1 MENEFDFFNNLN
13 FGTDFTK
20 QGLGGYGTYTDQ
32 YTTPVDTG
40 DPNPVLIESP
50 TGVETIPAP
59 ITPFINQGSGDG
71 NNGITTLAQDYGYNS
86 VFDNTNITPTRPD
99 GTLQPQTNF
108 EYDIE
113 EGSIPQS
120 DIDNL
125 ETAKNDTNV
134 NNLIN
139 MGLVDKAK
147 EYVKNNYGYMI
158 MNLIFPGSGY
168 AAKAFVETKK
178 KKQQI
183 IKDKEDAARRVE
195 EENILLDKQ
204 NALIASKKAEEAA
217 FQATL
222 NQQQE
227 RQRRADL
234 ERIERA
240 YRQDTGSGGG
250 SYAPGGGSGSH
261 APDASGSTYSDPFDP
276 GGGEKDGG
284 HIDGTNRRRYGTGGI
299 VSL

>member
-1 MENEFDFFNNLN
+1 MTIDELN
-13 FGTDFTK
+13 ALYEATDFGNNANYK
-20 QGLGGYGTYTDQ
+20 APSFDGEFKEKIL
-32 YTTPVDTG
+32 PVDT
-40 DPNPVLIESP
+40 S
-50 TGVETIPAP
+50 IPGLP
-59 ITPFINQGSGDG
+59 IVQQLGKPYDDNDG
-71 NNGITTLAQDYGYNS
+71 GIKALAGMDYGYDS
-86 VFDNTNITPTRPD
+86 VFDNTNITPIMPN
-99 GTLQPQTNF
+99 GEEQPQTNF

-125 ETAKNDTNV
+125 ENAKNDTNV

-147 EYVKNNYGYMI
+147 NYVKNNYGYMI
-158 MNLIFPGSGY
+158 MNLIFPGSGIV
-168 AAKAFVETKK
+168 AKDVIERKNK
-178 KKQQI
+178 R
-183 IKDKEDAARRVE
+183 EDAARRVE

-204 NALIASKKAEEAA
+204 NALIASKEAEEAA

-250 SYAPGGGSGSH
+250 SYATGESGQQSDGS
-261 APDASGSTYSDPFDP
+261 YNDPFDP

-284 HIDGTNRRRYGTGGI
+284 HIDGTNRRRYGMGGI

>member
-32 YTTPVDTG
+32 YNTPVIE
-40 DPNPVLIESP
+40 NEAPVLIESP
-50 TGVETIPAP
+50 TGIETIPTP
-59 ITPFINQGSGDG
+59 IIPFINQGGDNDG
-71 NNGITTLAQDYGYNS
+71 GITT
-86 VFDNTNITPTRPD
+86 
-99 GTLQPQTNF
+99 
-108 EYDIE
+108 
-113 EGSIPQS
+113 
-120 DIDNL
+120 IDNSNNLYNKKINDSLLMTSDYQGDL

-158 MNLIFPGSGY
+158 MNLIFPGSGIV
-168 AAKAFVETKK
+168 AKNVIERKNK
-178 KKQQI
+178 R
-183 IKDKEDAARRVE
+183 EDAARKVE

-204 NALIASKKAEEAA
+204 NALITSKEAEEAA

-250 SYAPGGGSGSH
+250 SYATGESGQQSDGS
-261 APDASGSTYSDPFDP
+261 YNDPFDP

-284 HIDGTNRRRYGTGGI
+284 HIDGTNRRRYGMGGI

>member
-1 MENEFDFFNNLN
+1 MDELNALYNNMSV
-13 FGTDFTK
+13 
-20 QGLGGYGTYTDQ
+20 YGDTYTSP
-32 YTTPVDTG
+32 TTTIPT
-40 DPNPVLIESP
+40 DPNAGQPPILEP
-50 TGVETIPAP
+50 LIPALP
-59 ITPFINQGSGDG
+59 MQYINQGGDNDG
-71 NNGITTLAQDYGYNS
+71 GITTLAPDYGYDS
-86 VFDNTNITPTRPD
+86 VFDNTNITPIMPN
-99 GTLQPQTNF
+99 GEEQPQTNF

-113 EGSIPQS
+113 EGSIPQL

-204 NALIASKKAEEAA
+204 NALIASKEAEEAA

-250 SYAPGGGSGSH
+250 SYATGESGQQSDGS
-261 APDASGSTYSDPFDP
+261 YNDPFDP

-284 HIDGTNRRRYGTGGI
+284 HIDGTNRRRYGMGGI

>member
-20 QGLGGYGTYTDQ
+20 QGLGGYGTYTDT
-32 YTTPVDTG
+32 YNSPVIDTPD
-40 DPNPVLIESP
+40 PVLIES
-50 TGVETIPAP
+50 TGIETIPGP
-59 ITPFINQGSGDG
+59 IEPFINQGG
-71 NNGITTLAQDYGYNS
+71 NDNRGIPILKTSTYNATLEDEVN
-86 VFDNTNITPTRPD
+86 
-99 GTLQPQTNF
+99 QT
-108 EYDIE
+108 D
-113 EGSIPQS
+113 
-120 DIDNL
+120 L
-125 ETAKNDTNV
+125 ETAKNDTNIKD
-134 NNLIN
+134 LIN
-139 MGLVDKAK
+139 MGLGKQAVD
-147 EYVKNNYGYMI
+147 YVKNNYGYMI
-158 MNLIFPGSGY
+158 MNLIFPGSGIV
-168 AAKAFVETKK
+168 AKDVIERKNK
-178 KKQQI
+178 R
-183 IKDKEDAARRVE
+183 EDAARRVE

-204 NALIASKKAEEAA
+204 NALIASKEAEEAA

-250 SYAPGGGSGSH
+250 SYATGESGQQSDGS
-261 APDASGSTYSDPFDP
+261 YNDPFDP

-284 HIDGTNRRRYGTGGI
+284 HIDGTNRRRYGMGGI

>member
-1 MENEFDFFNNLN
+1 MTIDELDKIYNNMSVYGDTYNTAPSFDGEFKEKIL
-13 FGTDFTK
+13 
-20 QGLGGYGTYTDQ
+20 
-32 YTTPVDTG
+32 PVDT
-40 DPNPVLIESP
+40 S
-50 TGVETIPAP
+50 IPGLP
-59 ITPFINQGSGDG
+59 IVQQLGKPYDDNDG
-71 NNGITTLAQDYGYNS
+71 GIKALAGMDYGYDS
-86 VFDNTNITPTRPD
+86 VFDNTNITPIMPN
-99 GTLQPQTNF
+99 GEEQPQTNF

-125 ETAKNDTNV
+125 ENAKNDTNV

-158 MNLIFPGSGY
+158 MNLIFPGSGIV
-168 AAKAFVETKK
+168 AKDVIERKNK
-178 KKQQI
+178 R
-183 IKDKEDAARRVE
+183 EDAARRVE

-204 NALIASKKAEEAA
+204 NALIASKEAEEAA

-284 HIDGTNRRRYGTGGI
+284 HIDGTNRRRYGMGGI

>member
-1 MENEFDFFNNLN
+1 MTMEELN
-13 FGTDFTK
+13 AFYNDMSV
-20 QGLGGYGTYTDQ
+20 YGDTYNTPPI
-32 YTTPVDTG
+32 TTIPT
-40 DPNPVLIESP
+40 DPNAGQPPILEPLI
-50 TGVETIPAP
+50 P
-59 ITPFINQGSGDG
+59 IVKQLGKPYDN
-71 NNGITTLAQDYGYNS
+71 NNGGIKALAGMDYGYDS
-86 VFDNTNITPTRPD
+86 VFDNTNITPIMPN
-99 GTLQPQTNF
+99 GEEQPQTNF
-108 EYDIE
+108 EYDIG
-113 EGSIPQS
+113 EGTIPQE

-125 ETAKNDTNV
+125 KNAKNDTNV

-147 EYVKNNYGYMI
+147 DYVKNNYGYMI
-158 MNLIFPGSGY
+158 MNLIFPGSGIV
-168 AAKAFVETKK
+168 AKNFIEKK
-178 KKQQI
+178 NKR
-183 IKDKEDAARRVE
+183 EDAARRVE

-204 NALIASKKAEEAA
+204 NALIASKEAEEAA

-250 SYAPGGGSGSH
+250 SYDPGGGSGSH

-284 HIDGTNRRRYGTGGI
+284 HIDGTNRRRYGKGGI
-299 VSL
+299 VTL

>member
-1 MENEFDFFNNLN
+1 MTIDELDKIYNNMSVYGDTYNTAPSFDGEFKEKIL
-13 FGTDFTK
+13 
-20 QGLGGYGTYTDQ
+20 
-32 YTTPVDTG
+32 PVDT
-40 DPNPVLIESP
+40 S
-50 TGVETIPAP
+50 IPGLP
-59 ITPFINQGSGDG
+59 IVQQLGKPYDDNDG
-71 NNGITTLAQDYGYNS
+71 GIKALAGMDYGYDS
-86 VFDNTNITPTRPD
+86 VFDNTNITPIMPN
-99 GTLQPQTNF
+99 GEEQPQTNF

-125 ETAKNDTNV
+125 ENAKNDTNV

-147 EYVKNNYGYMI
+147 NYVKNNYGYMI
-158 MNLIFPGSGY
+158 MNLIFPGSGIV
-168 AAKAFVETKK
+168 AKDVIERKNK
-178 KKQQI
+178 R
-183 IKDKEDAARRVE
+183 EDAARRVE

-204 NALIASKKAEEAA
+204 NALIASKEAEEAA

-284 HIDGTNRRRYGTGGI
+284 HIDGTNRRRYGMGGI

>member
-1 MENEFDFFNNLN
+1 MTIDELN
-13 FGTDFTK
+13 ALYEATDFGNNANYK
-20 QGLGGYGTYTDQ
+20 APSFDGEFQEKIL
-32 YTTPVDTG
+32 PVDTPYI
-40 DPNPVLIESP
+40 DE
-50 TGVETIPAP
+50 P
-59 ITPFINQGSGDG
+59 IVKQLGTPYNDNDG
-71 NNGITTLAQDYGYNS
+71 GIKALAGMDYGYDS
-86 VFDNTNITPTRPD
+86 VFDNTNITPIMPN
-99 GTLQPQTNF
+99 GEEQPQTNF

-158 MNLIFPGSGY
+158 MNLIFPGSGIV
-168 AAKAFVETKK
+168 AKNVIERKNK
-178 KKQQI
+178 R
-183 IKDKEDAARRVE
+183 EDAARKVE

-204 NALIASKKAEEAA
+204 NALITSKEAEEAA

-250 SYAPGGGSGSH
+250 SYATGESGQQSDGS
-261 APDASGSTYSDPFDP
+261 YNDPFDP

-284 HIDGTNRRRYGTGGI
+284 HIDGTNRRRYGMGGI

>member
-1 MENEFDFFNNLN
+1 MTIDELN
-13 FGTDFTK
+13 ALYEATDFGNNANYK
-20 QGLGGYGTYTDQ
+20 APSFDGEFKEKIL
-32 YTTPVDTG
+32 PVDT
-40 DPNPVLIESP
+40 S
-50 TGVETIPAP
+50 IPGLP
-59 ITPFINQGSGDG
+59 IVQQLGKPYDDNDG
-71 NNGITTLAQDYGYNS
+71 GIKALAGMDYGYDS
-86 VFDNTNITPTRPD
+86 VFDNTNITPKD
-99 GTLQPQTNF
+99 QPQTNF

-125 ETAKNDTNV
+125 ENAKNDTNV

-147 EYVKNNYGYMI
+147 DYVKNNYGYMI
-158 MNLIFPGSGY
+158 MNLIFPGSGIV
-168 AAKAFVETKK
+168 AKDVIERKNK
-178 KKQQI
+178 R
-183 IKDKEDAARRVE
+183 EDAARRVE

-204 NALIASKKAEEAA
+204 NALIASKEAEEAA

-284 HIDGTNRRRYGTGGI
+284 HIDGTNRRRYGKGGI

>member
-1 MENEFDFFNNLN
+1 MTMDELNAVYNNMSV
-13 FGTDFTK
+13 
-20 QGLGGYGTYTDQ
+20 YGDTYTAPSFDGEFKKKIL
-32 YTTPVDTG
+32 PVDT
-40 DPNPVLIESP
+40 S
-50 TGVETIPAP
+50 IPGLP
-59 ITPFINQGSGDG
+59 IVQKLGTPYNNNDG
-71 NNGITTLAQDYGYNS
+71 GIKALAGIDYGYDS
-86 VFDNTNITPTRPD
+86 VFDNTNITPKD
-99 GTLQPQTNF
+99 QPQTNF

-125 ETAKNDTNV
+125 ENAKNDTNV

-147 EYVKNNYGYMI
+147 NYVKNNYGYMI
-158 MNLIFPGSGY
+158 MNLIFPGSGIV
-168 AAKAFVETKK
+168 AKDVIERKNK
-178 KKQQI
+178 R
-183 IKDKEDAARRVE
+183 EDAARRVE

-204 NALIASKKAEEAA
+204 NALIASKEAEEAA

-284 HIDGTNRRRYGTGGI
+284 HIDGTNRRRYGMGGI

>member
-1 MENEFDFFNNLN
+1 MTIDELDKIYNNMSVYGDTYNTAPSFDGEFKEKIL
-13 FGTDFTK
+13 
-20 QGLGGYGTYTDQ
+20 
-32 YTTPVDTG
+32 PVDT
-40 DPNPVLIESP
+40 S
-50 TGVETIPAP
+50 IPGLP
-59 ITPFINQGSGDG
+59 IVQQLGKPYDDNDG
-71 NNGITTLAQDYGYNS
+71 GIKALAGMDYGYDS
-86 VFDNTNITPTRPD
+86 VFDNTNITPKD
-99 GTLQPQTNF
+99 QPQTNF

-125 ETAKNDTNV
+125 ENAKNDTNV

-147 EYVKNNYGYMI
+147 DYVKNNYGYMI
-158 MNLIFPGSGY
+158 MNLIFPGSGIV
-168 AAKAFVETKK
+168 AKDVIERKNK
-178 KKQQI
+178 R
-183 IKDKEDAARRVE
+183 EDAARRVE

-204 NALIASKKAEEAA
+204 NALIASKEAEEAA

-284 HIDGTNRRRYGTGGI
+284 HIDGTNRRRYGMGGI

>member
-1 MENEFDFFNNLN
+1 MTIDELN
-13 FGTDFTK
+13 ALYEATDFGNNANYK
-20 QGLGGYGTYTDQ
+20 APSFDDEFKEKIL
-32 YTTPVDTG
+32 PVDT
-40 DPNPVLIESP
+40 S
-50 TGVETIPAP
+50 IPALP
-59 ITPFINQGSGDG
+59 IVQQLGKPYDNNDG
-71 NNGITTLAQDYGYNS
+71 GIKALAGIDYGYNS
-86 VFDNTNITPTRPD
+86 VFDNTNIIPKD
-99 GTLQPQTNF
+99 QPQTNF

-125 ETAKNDTNV
+125 ENAKNDTNV

-147 EYVKNNYGYMI
+147 DYVKNNYGYMI
-158 MNLIFPGSGY
+158 MNLIFPGSGIV
-168 AAKAFVETKK
+168 AKDVIERKNK
-178 KKQQI
+178 R
-183 IKDKEDAARRVE
+183 EDAARRVE

-204 NALIASKKAEEAA
+204 NALIASKEAEEAA

-250 SYAPGGGSGSH
+250 SYATGESGQQSDGS
-261 APDASGSTYSDPFDP
+261 YNDPFDP

-284 HIDGTNRRRYGTGGI
+284 HIDGTNRRRYGRGGI

>member
-1 MENEFDFFNNLN
+1 MTIDELN
-13 FGTDFTK
+13 ALYEATDFGNNANYK
-20 QGLGGYGTYTDQ
+20 APSFDGEFKEKIL
-32 YTTPVDTG
+32 PVDT
-40 DPNPVLIESP
+40 S
-50 TGVETIPAP
+50 IPGLP
-59 ITPFINQGSGDG
+59 IVQQLGKPYDDNDG
-71 NNGITTLAQDYGYNS
+71 GIKALAGMDYGYDS
-86 VFDNTNITPTRPD
+86 VFDNTNITPIMPN
-99 GTLQPQTNF
+99 GEEQPQTNF

-125 ETAKNDTNV
+125 ENAKNDTNV

-147 EYVKNNYGYMI
+147 NYVKNNYGYMI
-158 MNLIFPGSGY
+158 MNLIFPGSGIV
-168 AAKAFVETKK
+168 AKDVIERKNK
-178 KKQQI
+178 R
-183 IKDKEDAARRVE
+183 EDAARRVE

-204 NALIASKKAEEAA
+204 NALIASKEAEEAA

-284 HIDGTNRRRYGTGGI
+284 HIDGTNRRRYGMGGI

>member
-1 MENEFDFFNNLN
+1 MTMDELNALYNNMSV
-13 FGTDFTK
+13 
-20 QGLGGYGTYTDQ
+20 YGDTYTSP
-32 YTTPVDTG
+32 TTTIPT
-40 DPNPVLIESP
+40 DPNAGQPPILEP
-50 TGVETIPAP
+50 LIPALP
-59 ITPFINQGSGDG
+59 MQYINQGGDNDG
-71 NNGITTLAQDYGYNS
+71 GIKALAGIDYGYDS
-86 VFDNTNITPTRPD
+86 VFDNTNITPKD
-99 GTLQPQTNF
+99 QPQTNF

-125 ETAKNDTNV
+125 KNAKNDTNV

-139 MGLVDKAK
+139 MGLYDKAK
-147 EYVKNNYGYMI
+147 KYVKNNYGYMI
-158 MNLIFPGSGY
+158 MNLIFPGSGIV
-168 AAKAFVETKK
+168 AKDVIERKNK
-178 KKQQI
+178 R
-183 IKDKEDAARRVE
+183 EDAARRVE

-204 NALIASKKAEEAA
+204 NALIASKEAEEAA

-250 SYAPGGGSGSH
+250 SYATGESGQQSDGS
-261 APDASGSTYSDPFDP
+261 YNDPFDP

-284 HIDGTNRRRYGTGGI
+284 HIDGTNRRRYGMGGI